1 MLQFEVYFIVSVD
14 KMSSDEEP
22 EEGARTDLEKVGMF
36 RDGPYDTDVTL
47 FRPDIK
53 GMRRK

>member
-1 MLQFEVYFIVSVD
+1 
-14 KMSSDEEP
+14 MSSDEEID
-22 EEGARTDLEKVGMF
+22 EGGRTDLEKVGLF

-53 GMRRK
+53 GNNHSVRGWPS